1 MEGNSPASAP
11 APIPTRTA
19 SQNQG
24 TAQPPAKRQRSSLL
38 QLSGRSF
45 SMPSPYGRGF
55 LGISGSG
62 QRSSNLFT
70 PRSGGP
76 VSPNNLLLPLASPGS
91 SSTAASL
98 DSVKEP
104 EPQSFSIFCPRA
116 SPAKVRF
123 PLIDSP
129 EPDSPKSD
137 SATPTTP
144 DIASDTTAHNSEA
157 PARDDETDEEEWYPD
172 NQSANSVALT
182 GSVTRGELES
192 IEREP
197 GTPKSE
203 EGSIVGI
210 PPFPI
215 SRETGQNIRY
225 QKTREEY
232 VKYLINKIRKSEF
245 GRGCTTQDWIDN
257 FPNVKAIAQEVADN
271 VYGPRKQEEGQEQ
284 KEEGDEKKDKG
295 DKQETRDEKAKE
307 CKAKAHRP
315 RPASLS
321 LPQSS
326 VVKGR
331 KFVTRIIKK
340 IKNLFKKN
348 NQPPSQVFEMTELK
362 RVRTNV
368 PKGKEREVV
377 EARPAPAP
385 KPKPK
390 PIPAPKIVVESP
402 GDDAEESVDEGFV
415 KVAPATTP
423 RQIGLDNRAEYREE
437 TGETSAQGAKMYC
450 RATRKHADSGLYSF
464 EMVPEEPKEESPK

>member
-1 MEGNSPASAP
+1 
-11 APIPTRTA
+11 
-19 SQNQG
+19 
-24 TAQPPAKRQRSSLL
+24 
-38 QLSGRSF
+38 
-45 SMPSPYGRGF
+45 MPSPYGRGF

-76 VSPNNLLLPLASPGS
+76 VSPNHLLLPLASSGS
-91 SSTAASL
+91 STTAASL

-104 EPQSFSIFCPRA
+104 EPQGFSIFCPRA

-129 EPDSPKSD
+129 EPDSPKNS
-137 SATPTTP
+137 STTPTTS
-144 DIASDTTAHNSEA
+144 DIASESTANNSEA

-182 GSVTRGELES
+182 GSVTRGDIES

-215 SRETGQNIRY
+215 SRETGQNIRF

-284 KEEGDEKKDKG
+284 QGEADNKKNEG
-295 DKQETRDEKAKE
+295 DKQEARDDKAKNR
-307 CKAKAHRP
+307 KAKRRRLTP
-315 RPASLS
+315 TILS
-321 LPQSS
+321 PPQSS

-348 NQPPSQVFEMTELK
+348 NEPPSQVFEMTELK

-377 EARPAPAP
+377 EARPVPAP

-390 PIPAPKIVVESP
+390 PIPAPKIVVETS

-423 RQIGLDNRAEYREE
+423 RQTGLDNRVEYGEE
-437 TGETSAQGAKMYC
+437 RGETSAQGAKMYC